1 VVCTIAGKWGG
12 SLLTTMCSHLDSL
25 APVTKGQRS
34 GVKYGYRD
42 RSKSEASKLYFK
54 ADIYMFVS
62 VTLIAKG
69 SGKQYFGAL
78 KMQIESPYYG
88 HDD

>member
-1 VVCTIAGKWGG
+1 
-12 SLLTTMCSHLDSL
+12 
-25 APVTKGQRS
+25 
-34 GVKYGYRD
+34 
-42 RSKSEASKLYFK
+42 
-54 ADIYMFVS
+54 MFVS